1 MCNNVTP
8 IGKMTTKY
16 LRISIDIHT
25 MRKVEVKNEDF
36 VLREQ
41 VELIYEKK
49 ITPFGN
55 SAKIDAP
62 KKYRGWRA
70 YVIIVKE

>member
-1 MCNNVTP
+1 
-8 IGKMTTKY
+8 
-16 LRISIDIHT
+16 
-25 MRKVEVKNEDF
+25 MRKAEVNDKNFILQE
-36 VLREQ
+36 E

-49 ITPFGN
+49 VTPFGN
-55 SAKIDAP
+55 SAKVDAP